1 MMAVLGACA
10 VLPGGAS
17 SRTFRNIPE
26 QVLASTVY
34 VYVMKFAFCE
44 SDLRI
49 FFLVI
54 PCVAPRSG

>member
-34 VYVMKFAFCE
+34 VMKFAFCE

-54 PCVAPRSG
+54 RCVAPRSG